1 MTTSSCVGQWVPV
14 EPLATSVLEHMLVIA
29 HRGASGYRPEH
40 TPAAYSLAAALGAD
54 YLEPD
59 LVATLDGVLVA
70 RHENEI
76 SGTTDI
82 ADHPV
87 FADRRI
93 TKIVDGTAVT
103 GWFVEDFTYEELRTL
118 RARERMPALRC
129 ANTAY
134 DGRESIPTFDDVVA
148 LARQES
154 ARLGRSIG
162 VFPEIKHPM
171 YFRRLGLPLEE
182 LLAERIVSL
191 GLNRGGDKPAE
202 VMVQSFEPT
211 SLRRLAVMTDVPLVQ
226 LIDSDGA
233 PNDLL
238 RVGDRRTFA
247 DLIEPAGLRE
257 ISTYAQVLAP
267 HKDLVIPRTASG
279 ELDAPTSLV
288 EQAHRAGLAVHLWTF
303 RAEQRFLPIGLDLA
317 AELARFAA
325 TGIDGVF
332 ADQPDI
338 AVALAAKVN
347 QRVRVNY

>member
-1 MTTSSCVGQWVPV
+1 
-14 EPLATSVLEHMLVIA
+14 MLVIA

-40 TPAAYSLAAALGAD
+40 TPAAYRLAAALGAD

-76 SGTTDI
+76 SGTTDV

-93 TKIVDGTAVT
+93 TKLVDGTAVT

-118 RARERMPALRC
+118 RARERMPALRT

-134 DGRESIPTFDDVVA
+134 DGREQIPTFDDVVA

-162 VFPEIKHPM
+162 VFPEIKHPT

-182 LLAERIVSL
+182 LLAERIVAL
-191 GLNRGGDKPAE
+191 GLNPGGDRSAE
-202 VMVQSFEPT
+202 VMVQSFEPS
-211 SLRRLAVMTDVPLVQ
+211 SLRRLAVMTEVPLVQ

-233 PNDLL
+233 PNDFHGL
-238 RVGDRRTFA
+238 GDRRTFA
-247 DLIEPAGLRE
+247 DLLEPAGLRE

-279 ELDAPTSLV
+279 ALDAPTSLV
-288 EQAHRAGLAVHLWTF
+288 DQAHRAGLAVHLWTF

-332 ADQPDI
+332 ADHPDI
-338 AVALAAKVN
+338 AVALAAEVN
-347 QRVRVNY
+347 PRVRVNS